1 MKSKDSNNK
10 IRQIQ
15 NSPIKKINMN
25 STNKHT
31 SSGGKKIEILPKN
44 TSYTKEKTN

>member
-10 IRQIQ
+10 IHQIQ

-25 STNKHT
+25 STKKQT
-31 SSGGKKIEILPKN
+31 LSGGKKNEILPKN
-44 TSYTKEKTN
+44 TSYPKEKTN